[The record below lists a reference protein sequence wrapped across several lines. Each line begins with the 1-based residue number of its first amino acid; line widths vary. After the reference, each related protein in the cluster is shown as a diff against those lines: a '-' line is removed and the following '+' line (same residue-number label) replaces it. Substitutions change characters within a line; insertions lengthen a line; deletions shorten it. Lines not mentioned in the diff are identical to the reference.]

1 MARPAF
7 TFAVLF
13 FLFAFSG
20 AHLQVYSTENDV
32 TDHDS
37 SKSMPVTDSNPA
49 ILLPSEKP
57 ESADESASAEIEAA
71 NVDNLV
77 HVTLTEPGTFVSFR
91 PINRHFRVNRQF
103 PLRYTRRR
111 PCRHF
116 VKPVNPRSREI
127 SYGNDMIL
135 SNNNNDRDLDPEVL
149 FRDQVIPSMALRF
162 PRENHHHHHRGD
174 HRNEF
179 MPKYVFAREKLKR
192 PFRREEE
199 EREKKE
205 QEERENGGFVKRFRK
220 FLNHF

>member
-1 MARPAF
+1 MAMARLAV

-13 FLFAFSG
+13 FLFTFSG
-20 AHLQVYSTENDV
+20 AHLQVYSTENDI
-32 TDHDS
+32 TDQDS
-37 SKSMPVTDSNPA
+37 SKSMPDTDSNPA
-49 ILLPSEKP
+49 IILPSEKP
-57 ESADESASAEIEAA
+57 ESVDESASAEIEAV
-71 NVDNLV
+71 NVDDLV
-77 HVTLTEPGTFVSFR
+77 HVTLPEPRTFVSFR
-91 PINRHFRVNRQF
+91 PINRHFRVDRQF

-116 VKPVNPRSREI
+116 VKPIHSRSREI

-135 SNNNNDRDLDPEVL
+135 SNKNNDRDLDPEVL

-162 PRENHHHHHRGD
+162 QRENHHERGGHH
-174 HRNEF
+174 NEF